1 MVDIVLISHGELAQG
16 VRHAA
21 EMVFGA
27 TDHVKVVSL
36 SPDTG
41 PEDFRTNLDETIED
55 LDTPDQLII
64 LADLW
69 GGTPF
74 NQAVL
79 ARDTHP
85 DWIIVTG
92 LSLPLFV
99 EAYAMAMSSNSS
111 CDIARH
117 IVAEA
122 HKSIRIVPEKVLT
135 TPSVQEAPAQKP
147 LASPSTTNGSGPEL
161 AWVRIDSRL
170 LHGQVA
176 MSWSKQIHPTRIVVV
191 SDNVAHDEL
200 RRSLIIE
207 AAPPGIKANVIPV
220 HKLVE
225 VCNDARFSG
234 QRFLLLFENP
244 HDVLRVVK
252 AGVKIPLINIGSM
265 AHSAGKTLL
274 GSAVSVDQDDV
285 TCLKNLRGEGCEFI
299 VQKVPTDKDEGLWN
313 LIAKTDFEV

>member
-36 SPDTG
+36 SPDTE

-55 LDTPDQLII
+55 LDAPDQLLI

-122 HKSIRIVPEKVLT
+122 HKSIRIVPEEVLT

-147 LASPSTTNGSGPEL
+147 LASPSTTNESGSEL

-191 SDNVAHDEL
+191 SDNVAHDKL

-234 QRFLLLFENP
+234 QRFYCC
-244 HDVLRVVK
+244 LRIHTMCSALSKQASKYLSSILDQWLIRLVK
-252 AGVKIPLINIGSM
+252 P
-265 AHSAGKTLL
+265 
-274 GSAVSVDQDDV
+274 
-285 TCLKNLRGEGCEFI
+285 C
-299 VQKVPTDKDEGLWN
+299 
-313 LIAKTDFEV
+313 